1 MRIRVLSDLHRE
13 FGHVELPEV
22 DADIVVL
29 AGDTDRGVRGV
40 RWAIER
46 FSPTPVLYI
55 AGNHEFYG
63 ETFEKVIPALREAA
77 AGTSVHILENDVFE
91 FGRYRFFGATLW
103 TNFALFPDQRTDA
116 MFRASDHSSGMNDY
130 KKIRTL
136 PRYQT
141 LRPAQ
146 TAMRHAESCRLL
158 SHFLTGGPAERSVV
172 LSHHAPSS
180 RSLLTAW
187 ESDLISAAYASNLGT
202 MIEANGPCAWI
213 HGHVHAFRDYTV
225 GHTRIVSNPLGYQGA
240 TPQQT
245 GFVPDLILDLLD

>member
-1 MRIRVLSDLHRE
+1 MRIRVLADLHRE

-130 KKIRTL
+130 KKIRNSARGYKKL
-136 PRYQT
+136 SPRDT
-141 LRPAQ
+141 RLMHLASMEAIAQ
-146 TAMRHAESCRLL
+146 FLQ
-158 SHFLTGGPAERSVV
+158 SHDPKKSVV
-172 LSHHAPSS
+172 VTHHAPSI
-180 RSLLTAW
+180 RSLPERRHA
-187 ESDLISAAYASNLGT
+187 ELISCAYASHLDDFVLKHQ
-202 MIEANGPCAWI
+202 PQLWI
-213 HGHVHAFRDYTV
+213 HGHIHHSADYRI
-225 GHTRIVSNPLGYQGA
+225 GDTRVLSNPRAY
-240 TPQQT
+240 PDSPNK
-245 GFVPDLILDLLD
+245 GFVSDLVVSLD